1 MEEKVGDYED
11 YEDYEDDGFGGYGD
25 GRQLVHGY
33 DGYDGDGYDGDGYE
47 DGGHEVQLVHGEHE
61 DYSVEQTVIVIADE
75 YEYEYV
81 DGMSVGP
88 FDDVIKPTTN
98 QRIIFHNNAH
108 VTSSRSNLGF
118 AEFIYKNVENNLV
131 CLETH
136 CNGSG
141 VYGYA
146 NIETVDRSTLEPG
159 PITSLR
165 LNNPVILDL
174 PIKASLYNIFGRGI
188 IQIAKNCVANP
199 ELTINPD
206 LIQATFSENPEI
218 FGEEVFY
225 DTERWGTRQL
235 PETME
240 LGTDMHGDICTTITL
255 ETIFATIFPEIV
267 EIIEVGIY
275 DYLVEKLNNFLTD
288 WRKAEI
294 GDFLFQPTNYI
305 LMPFYDGIYYGEN
318 VGGNDRH
325 IGCVKYY
332 YDPPMPRKFEVQFD
346 ESRFDDSRFLT
357 NGNCLHHIIDE
368 GTEWRSEESKNEP
381 DLFYKFLDQHLIKS
395 EDMLLEGTV
404 VENRPFPI
412 QVYDE
417 ESFPIQ
423 EDDEEDFSRGIKKS
437 KSKRRSKR
445 KNKSKRRR
453 YKQLS

>member
-1 MEEKVGDYED
+1 MEEKVGDEY
-11 YEDYEDDGFGGYGD
+11 YEDDGFGGYGD
-25 GRQLVHGY
+25 GY
-33 DGYDGDGYDGDGYE
+33 GDGV
-47 DGGHEVQLVHGEHE
+47 HEVQLVHGDHE
-61 DYSVEQTVIVIADE
+61 DYSDEQNVIVITDE
-75 YEYEYV
+75 YEYDYV

-98 QRIIFHNNAH
+98 QRIIFHNNGH
-108 VTSSRSNLGF
+108 VSSSRSNLGF
-118 AEFIYKNVENNLV
+118 AEFIYKNVEDDLV

-146 NIETVDRSTLEPG
+146 NIATVRRSTLEPG

-174 PIKASLYNIFGRGI
+174 PIKVSIYNMFGRNI

-199 ELTINPD
+199 DLTINPD
-206 LIQATFSENPEI
+206 LIQATFLENPEI
-218 FGEEVFY
+218 FGEDVFY
-225 DTERWGTRQL
+225 DTEQWGTTLL

-240 LGTDMHGDICTTITL
+240 VGRDGYGDICTTITL
-255 ETIFATIFPEIV
+255 ETIFATLFPEIV
-267 EIIEVGIY
+267 EVGIF
-275 DYLVEKLNNFLTD
+275 DYLVEKLNDFLTD

-346 ESRFDDSRFLT
+346 ASRFDDSRFLT
-357 NGNCLHHIIDE
+357 NGNCLHHIIVGD
-368 GTEWRSEESKNEP
+368 TEWRSEESKNEP
-381 DLFYKFLDQHLIKS
+381 DLFYKFLDQHLIEP

-404 VENRPFPI
+404 VENHPFPI
-412 QVYDE
+412 QVDDE

-423 EDDEEDFSRGIKKS
+423 EDDEEDFSRGIKKN

-445 KNKSKRRR
+445 KNKSKNKSKNKRKNKSKRRSKRKTKAKKRR